1 MFNLIYSRLKKMFK
15 PIQTERESAHNN
27 SLPSV
32 PVKPRLGDNIDFIN
46 RLFVQASD
54 VVLRQFKIP
63 LNKPVDAF
71 MFYIDGLTQNE
82 IINDNLLRALMID
95 LPSLSYILEA
105 DANITTYVK
114 DNFVSVAGVKVLTD
128 MNEVVDRVLEGETA
142 LFIDNSE
149 KALVVSVR
157 EWESRSVTEPET
169 EVVVRGPRDGFTETI
184 RTNTVLLRRRI
195 KSHRLKFETVRV
207 GDLTRTEVCLS
218 YIDGVVNDK
227 IVEEVRERLSRIK
240 IDGILESGNL
250 EELIE
255 DNPFSV
261 FPQTSFTERP
271 DKVAGGLLEGQ
282 VALLVDNT
290 PFVLLVPATFPM
302 FFQATEDYY
311 NRYTW
316 STFIRFLR
324 FLTINIALLLPSLYV
339 AVLTYHQEMIPT
351 ELLVSLA
358 TAREGV
364 PFPLFVETIA
374 MEFTFEILREA
385 GIRLPRPIGQAVS
398 IVGALVIGQ
407 AAVAAG
413 LVSNPTVIVVAL
425 TAISSFT
432 MPSQNA
438 ALAIRFLR
446 FPIIVAGAFLGL
458 FGVMVALML
467 MLFHL
472 VSLRSFGVPY
482 MSPIAP
488 ASKRDLK
495 DTIVRVPWWAMFTRP
510 RLIGYKNP
518 QRQKFSQRPGP
529 PKKRET
535 NKR

>member
-1 MFNLIYSRLKKMFK
+1 VINILYSYIKKILKPKNK
-15 PIQTERESAHNN
+15 DNPSADKNTPN
-27 SLPSV
+27 QVTVSPNINT
-32 PVKPRLGDNIDFIN
+32 NIDYIN
-46 RLFVQASD
+46 RLFVNSSD
-54 VVLRQFKIP
+54 IVCRRFKIP
-63 LNKPVDAF
+63 LDSPVEAF
-71 MFYIDGLTQNE
+71 VFYIDGLTQNE
-82 IINDNLLRALMID
+82 IINDNLLRALMVD
-95 LPSLSYILEA
+95 FPSLSSISEV
-105 DANITTYVK
+105 DTNITSFVN

-128 MNEVVDRVLEGETA
+128 LTQVVERVLEGETA
-142 LFIDNSE
+142 LFIDDSE

-157 EWESRSVTEPET
+157 EWEARSVSEPET
-169 EVVVRGPRDGFTETI
+169 EVVVRGPRDGFTETL
-184 RTNTVLLRRRI
+184 RTNTVLIRRRI
-195 KSHRLKFETVRV
+195 KSHRLKLESMKIGELTKTTV
-207 GDLTRTEVCLS
+207 CIA

-227 IVEEVRERLSRIK
+227 IVEEVRERLARIK
-240 IDGILESGNL
+240 IDGILESGYI

-255 DNPFSV
+255 DNPYSV
-261 FPQTSFTERP
+261 FPQTNFTERP

-282 VALLVDNT
+282 VAIMVDTT

-316 STFIRFLR
+316 STFIRALR
-324 FLTINIALLLPSLYV
+324 FVTINIALLLPALYV

-364 PFPLFVETIA
+364 PFPLFVETIT

-432 MPSQNA
+432 MPNQNG
-438 ALAIRFLR
+438 ALAVRFLR
-446 FPIIVAGAFLGL
+446 FPIIAAAAFLGL

-467 MLFHL
+467 MLFYL
-472 VSLRSFGVPY
+472 VSLRSFGIPY

-488 ASKRDLK
+488 ASKSDLK
-495 DTIVRVPWWAMFTRP
+495 DTIVRAPWWAMFTRP
-510 RLIGYKNP
+510 RLIGYKDP
-518 QRQKFSQRPGP
+518 QRQKFTQKPGP
-529 PKKRET
+529 PKKRGT

>member
-1 MFNLIYSRLKKMFK
+1 MLNVLYSYLKRLLRPKKK
-15 PIQTERESAHNN
+15 DDHSADKNT
-27 SLPSV
+27 PT
-32 PVKPRLGDNIDFIN
+32 PVTVYPDLKSNFEYIN
-46 RLFVQASD
+46 RLFVNSSD
-54 VVLRQFKIP
+54 AVLRRFKIP
-63 LNKPVDAF
+63 LVNPVEAF
-71 MFYIDGLTQNE
+71 VFYIDGLTQNE
-82 IINDNLLRALMID
+82 IINDNLLRALMVD
-95 LPSLSYILEA
+95 FPSLSSIYEVDTDL
-105 DANITTYVK
+105 TSFVK
-114 DNFVSVAGVKVLTD
+114 DNFVSVADVKVKTD
-128 MNEVVDRVLEGETA
+128 LMQVIEHVLEGETA
-142 LFIDNSE
+142 LFIDDSK
-149 KALVVSVR
+149 KALLVSVR
-157 EWESRSVTEPET
+157 EWEARSVTEPET

-184 RTNTVLLRRRI
+184 RTNTVLIRRRI
-195 KSHRLKFETVRV
+195 KSHRLKFESMKIGELTKTTV
-207 GDLTRTEVCLS
+207 CIA

-227 IVEEVRERLSRIK
+227 IVEEVRERLARIK
-240 IDGILESGNL
+240 IDGILESGYI

-255 DNPFSV
+255 DEPYSV
-261 FPQTSFTERP
+261 FPQTNFTERP

-282 VALLVDNT
+282 VAIMVDTT
-290 PFVLLVPATFPM
+290 PFALLVPATFPM
-302 FFQATEDYY
+302 FFQSSEDYY

-316 STFIRFLR
+316 STFIRLLR
-324 FLTINIALLLPSLYV
+324 FVTINIALLLPALYV
-339 AVLTYHQEMIPT
+339 AVLTFHQEMIPT

-364 PFPLFVETIA
+364 PFPLFVETAA

-413 LVSNPTVIVVAL
+413 LVSNPTIIVVSL
-425 TAISSFT
+425 TAIASFT

-446 FPIIVAGAFLGL
+446 FPIIIAGAFLGL

-472 VSLRSFGVPY
+472 VSLRSFGIPY

-488 ASKRDLK
+488 TSKRDLK
-495 DTIVRVPWWAMFTRP
+495 DTIIRAPWWAMFTRP
-510 RLIGYKNP
+510 RLIGYKDP
-518 QRQKFSQRPGP
+518 QRQKFAQKPGP